1 MTIILASRSPFRQH
15 ALDVLGL
22 TYRII
27 ASDIDESAI
36 RHEDP
41 HELARL
47 LSKAKAQK
55 IGDRNPDA
63 VIIAADLF
71 VVHDREIIEK
81 PRDKKQAYE
90 NLKSFSGKTFE
101 IVTGLAVYNSQTKN
115 MLATSESCQ
124 VTFRELSD
132 FEIND
137 YISKYP
143 VVQFAGAFEA
153 DGLLRFAEHVKG
165 NYNFRAALPVNKLIL
180 FLRKNEINV

>member
-55 IGDRNPDA
+55 IGDQNPDSL
-63 VIIAADLF
+63 VVAADLF
-71 VVHDREIIEK
+71 VVHDGEIIEK
-81 PRDKKQAYE
+81 PRDEKQAYE
-90 NLKSFSGKTFE
+90 RLRSFSGRSFE
-101 IVTGLAVYNSQTKN
+101 IVTGLAVYNSHTKN

-137 YISKYP
+137 YISRYP
-143 VVQFAGAFEA
+143 VVNFAGAFEA
-153 DGLLRFAEHVKG
+153 DGLLRFAEHVEG
-165 NYNFRAALPVNKLIL
+165 NYNFRAAIPVNKLI
-180 FLRKNEINV
+180 FFIRENGINV